1 MVFSCAVALLAHAQ
15 CVCVGAQEGCLLVGN
30 TGKGGV
36 AQRECL
42 WVKAGMEWTHVT
54 TAETPLGKEETRRTL
69 QGPRGVSYLR

>member
-1 MVFSCAVALLAHAQ
+1 MSPSFSLSLSLSLY
-15 CVCVGAQEGCLLVGN
+15 VCVGAQEGCLLVGN

-42 WVKAGMEWTHVT
+42 WVKVGMEWTHVT

-69 QGPRGVSYLR
+69 QGPRGVSYVR